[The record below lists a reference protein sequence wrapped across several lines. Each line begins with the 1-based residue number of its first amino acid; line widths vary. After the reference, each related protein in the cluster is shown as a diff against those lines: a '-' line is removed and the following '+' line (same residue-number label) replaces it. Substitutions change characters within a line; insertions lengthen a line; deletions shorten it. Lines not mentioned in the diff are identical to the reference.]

1 MTKII
6 DGKGI
11 ADRIYE
17 ELKEEV
23 ITLKD
28 KPGLAVVLVGDDP
41 ASIVYVRN
49 KERACKRLG
58 LNYKLLKF
66 PQSIGREDLLSSI
79 KTLNEDEMTNGII
92 VQMPLPKHLD
102 AFDIV
107 SNIDPLK
114 DVDGLHPD
122 NLGRLLSGKPR
133 IIPCTPLGII
143 ELLKRENIDVK
154 GKNAVIV
161 GRSNLVGKPLFHL
174 LLSLDATVTICHS
187 KTSDLKK
194 ETSRADILV
203 CAVGAPRLITVD
215 MVKEGA
221 IVIDVGINRVDDKLV
236 GDVDFETVK
245 NVARAITPVPGGVG
259 PMTVAML
266 MKNVITAYRIQKGDY
281 EHN

>member
-1 MTKII
+1 MAKII
-6 DGKGI
+6 DGKSI
-11 ADRIYE
+11 ADEIYR
-17 ELKEEV
+17 ELREEV
-23 ITLKD
+23 SALKD
-28 KPGLAVVLVGDDP
+28 KPGLAVVLVGNDP

-66 PQSIGREDLLSSI
+66 PQSISRDELLSSI
-79 KTLNEDEMTNGII
+79 RTLNEDREINGII

-102 AFDIV
+102 AFDVV

-143 ELLKRENIDVK
+143 ELLKRENIDIR

-174 LLSLDATVTICHS
+174 LLSLDATVTVCHS
-187 KTSDLKK
+187 KTIDLKR

-203 CAVGAPRLITVD
+203 CAVGVPRLITVD

-221 IVIDVGINRVDDKLV
+221 IVIDVGINKVEDKLV
-236 GDVDFETVK
+236 GDVDFERVKEIATV
-245 NVARAITPVPGGVG
+245 ITPVPGGVG

-266 MKNVITAYRIQKGDY
+266 MKNVITAYRLQKG
-281 EHN
+281 EV

>member
-1 MTKII
+1 MAKII

-11 ADRIYE
+11 ADKIYE

-23 ITLKD
+23 NSLRE

-49 KERACKRLG
+49 KEKACKRLG

-66 PQSIGREDLLSSI
+66 PQSVDRDELISNI
-79 KTLNEDEMTNGII
+79 KTLNKDKEVNGII
-92 VQMPLPKHLD
+92 VQMPLPEHLD

-107 SNIDPLK
+107 SSIDPLK

-133 IIPCTPLGII
+133 IIPCTPLGVI
-143 ELLKRENIDVK
+143 ELLKRENIDIK

-174 LLSLDATVTICHS
+174 LLSLDATVTVCHS
-187 KTSDLKK
+187 KTSDLKR

-203 CAVGAPRLITVD
+203 CAVGVPRLITVD

-221 IVIDVGINRVDDKLV
+221 IVIDVGINRVDDKLI
-236 GDVDFETVK
+236 GDVDFEEVK
-245 NVARAITPVPGGVG
+245 HIAGAITPVPGGVG

-266 MKNVITAYRIQKGDY
+266 MKNVITAYKLQKDGL
-281 EHN
+281 

>member
-1 MTKII
+1 MAKII

-11 ADRIYE
+11 ADKIYE

-23 ITLKD
+23 NSLRE
-28 KPGLAVVLVGDDP
+28 KPGLAVVLVGDEP

-49 KERACKRLG
+49 KEKACKRLG

-66 PQSIGREDLLSSI
+66 PQSVDRDELISNIE
-79 KTLNEDEMTNGII
+79 TLNKDKEVNGII
-92 VQMPLPKHLD
+92 VQMPLPEHLD

-107 SNIDPLK
+107 SSIDPLK

-143 ELLKRENIDVK
+143 ELLKRENIDIK

-174 LLSLDATVTICHS
+174 LLSLEATVTVCHS
-187 KTSDLKK
+187 KTSDLKR

-203 CAVGAPRLITVD
+203 CAVGVPRLITVD

-221 IVIDVGINRVDDKLV
+221 IVIDVGINRVDDKLI
-236 GDVDFETVK
+236 GDVDFEEVK
-245 NVARAITPVPGGVG
+245 HIAGAITPVPGGVG

-266 MKNVITAYRIQKGDY
+266 MKNVITAYKLQKDGL
-281 EHN
+281 

>member
-1 MTKII
+1 MAKII

-11 ADRIYE
+11 ADKIYE

-23 ITLKD
+23 NSLRE

-49 KERACKRLG
+49 KEKACKRLG

-66 PQSIGREDLLSSI
+66 PQSVDRDELISNI
-79 KTLNEDEMTNGII
+79 KTLNKDKEVNGII
-92 VQMPLPKHLD
+92 VQMPLPEHLD

-107 SNIDPLK
+107 SSIDPLK

-143 ELLKRENIDVK
+143 ELLKRKNIDIK

-174 LLSLDATVTICHS
+174 LLSLDATVTVCHS
-187 KTSDLKK
+187 KTSDLKR

-203 CAVGAPRLITVD
+203 CAVGVPRLITVD

-221 IVIDVGINRVDDKLV
+221 IVIDVGINRVDDKLI
-236 GDVDFETVK
+236 GDVDFEEVK
-245 NVARAITPVPGGVG
+245 HIAGAITPVPGGVG

-266 MKNVITAYRIQKGDY
+266 MKNVITAYKLQKDGL
-281 EHN
+281 

>member
-1 MTKII
+1 MAKII
-6 DGKGI
+6 DGKSI
-11 ADRIYE
+11 ADEIYR
-17 ELKEEV
+17 ELRKEV
-23 ITLKD
+23 STLKD

-66 PQSIGREDLLSSI
+66 PQSISRDELLSSI
-79 KTLNEDEMTNGII
+79 RTLNEDREINGII

-102 AFDIV
+102 AFDVV

-122 NLGRLLSGKPR
+122 NLGRLSSGKPR

-143 ELLKRENIDVK
+143 ELLKRENIDIR

-174 LLSLDATVTICHS
+174 LLSLDATVTVCHS
-187 KTSDLKK
+187 KTIDLKR

-203 CAVGAPRLITVD
+203 CAVGVPRLITVD

-221 IVIDVGINRVDDKLV
+221 IVIDVGINKVEDKLV
-236 GDVDFETVK
+236 GDVDFERVK
-245 NVARAITPVPGGVG
+245 EIATFITPVPGGVG

-266 MKNVITAYRIQKGDY
+266 MKNVITAYRLQKGKV
-281 EHN
+281 

>member
-1 MTKII
+1 MAKII

-11 ADRIYE
+11 ADKIYE

-23 ITLKD
+23 NSLRE

-49 KERACKRLG
+49 KEKACKRLG

-66 PQSIGREDLLSSI
+66 PQSVDRDELISNI
-79 KTLNEDEMTNGII
+79 KTLNKDKEVNGII
-92 VQMPLPKHLD
+92 VQMPLPEHLD

-107 SNIDPLK
+107 SSIDPLK

-143 ELLKRENIDVK
+143 ELLKRENIDIK

-174 LLSLDATVTICHS
+174 LLSLDATVTVCHS
-187 KTSDLKK
+187 KTSDLKR

-203 CAVGAPRLITVD
+203 CAVGVPRLITVD

-221 IVIDVGINRVDDKLV
+221 IVIDVGINRVDDKLI
-236 GDVDFETVK
+236 GDVDFEEVK
-245 NVARAITPVPGGVG
+245 HIAGAITPVPGGVG

-266 MKNVITAYRIQKGDY
+266 MKNVITAYKLQKDGL
-281 EHN
+281 

>member
-1 MTKII
+1 MAKII

-11 ADRIYE
+11 ADKIYE

-23 ITLKD
+23 GTLKD
-28 KPGLAVVLVGDDP
+28 KPGLAVILVGDDP

-58 LNYKLLKF
+58 LNYKLLRF
-66 PQSIGREDLLSSI
+66 PQSIDRDELISNI
-79 KTLNEDEMTNGII
+79 RALNKDERVNGII

-102 AFDIV
+102 PFDIV

-122 NLGRLLSGKPR
+122 NLGMLLSGKPR
-133 IIPCTPLGII
+133 IIPCTPFGII
-143 ELLKRENIDVK
+143 ELLKRENIDIK

-174 LLSLDATVTICHS
+174 LLSLDATVTVCHS
-187 KTSDLKK
+187 KTSDLKG
-194 ETSRADILV
+194 ETHRADILV
-203 CAVGAPRLITVD
+203 CAVGVPRLITAD

-236 GDVDFETVK
+236 GDVDFEEVK
-245 NVARAITPVPGGVG
+245 NIAGAITPVPGGVG

-266 MKNVITAYRIQKGDY
+266 MKNVITAYRLQKG
-281 EHN
+281 EV

>member
-1 MTKII
+1 MAKII

-11 ADRIYE
+11 ADKIYE

-23 ITLKD
+23 NSLRE
-28 KPGLAVVLVGDDP
+28 KPELAVVLVGDEP

-49 KERACKRLG
+49 KEKACKRLG

-66 PQSIGREDLLSSI
+66 PQSVDRDELISNI
-79 KTLNEDEMTNGII
+79 KTLNKDKEVNGII
-92 VQMPLPKHLD
+92 VQMPLPEHLD

-107 SNIDPLK
+107 SSIDPLK

-143 ELLKRENIDVK
+143 ELLKRENIDIK

-174 LLSLDATVTICHS
+174 LLSLDATVTVCHS
-187 KTSDLKK
+187 KTSDLKR

-203 CAVGAPRLITVD
+203 CAVGVPRLITVD

-221 IVIDVGINRVDDKLV
+221 IVIDVGINRVDDKLI
-236 GDVDFETVK
+236 GDVDFEEVK
-245 NVARAITPVPGGVG
+245 HIAGAITPVPGGVG

-266 MKNVITAYRIQKGDY
+266 MKNVITAYKLQKDGL
-281 EHN
+281 

>member
-1 MTKII
+1 MAKII

-11 ADRIYE
+11 ADKIYE

-23 ITLKD
+23 NSLRE
-28 KPGLAVVLVGDDP
+28 KPGLAVVLVGDEP

-49 KERACKRLG
+49 KEKACKRLG

-66 PQSIGREDLLSSI
+66 PQSVDRDELISNI
-79 KTLNEDEMTNGII
+79 KTLNKDKEVNGII
-92 VQMPLPKHLD
+92 VQMPLPEHLD

-107 SNIDPLK
+107 SSIDPLK

-143 ELLKRENIDVK
+143 ELLKRENIDIK

-174 LLSLDATVTICHS
+174 LLSLDATVTVCHS
-187 KTSDLKK
+187 KTSDLKR

-203 CAVGAPRLITVD
+203 CAVGVPRLITVD

-221 IVIDVGINRVDDKLV
+221 IVIDVGINRVDDKLI
-236 GDVDFETVK
+236 GDVDFEEVK
-245 NVARAITPVPGGVG
+245 HIAGAITPVPGGVG

-266 MKNVITAYRIQKGDY
+266 MKNVITAYKLQKDGL
-281 EHN
+281 